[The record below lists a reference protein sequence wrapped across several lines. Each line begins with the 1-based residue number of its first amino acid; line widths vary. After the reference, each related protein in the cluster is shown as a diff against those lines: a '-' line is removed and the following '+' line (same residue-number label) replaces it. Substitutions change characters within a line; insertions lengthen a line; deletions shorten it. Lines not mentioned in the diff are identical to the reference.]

1 MSVLSLPR
9 INFLGACDWN
19 PNTVNNSPTVYDE
32 STAEPVKQKGI
43 PFDGF
48 VRWLIKFNEPTK
60 APNGSWNVYGDHSAT
75 FVNAT
80 IKTCQPSAAVDDPL
94 IGKSIQILGDMRG
107 KSSTPA
113 RLVDVDPYG
122 STTSQI
128 FYDTFSVG
136 DRTLGFSAHAACRM
150 FSRWPNFQRNLQR
163 LPIAGAM
170 GVIWHTA
177 AKSSDVEWCGVGQS
191 PTLQALREAANA
203 SGNQGLVMIFA
214 AYRTLYFQ
222 KSSWQGKPIKNGKD
236 LSEAYQAGFTDGNP
250 AESVIVGSIGVW
262 ENGELASA
270 PIARVLAPGAPVLPS
285 RPVMHAMRAVQELAS
300 QEVAPAQKPV
310 TLGPALAEIDTQRQV
325 VTLDLI
331 ATFPEQNST
340 LAKADLGTFQ
350 LQVRSTDGT
359 VTKIGAPLTPTD
371 YGQTTYEATAGLV
384 EVPFTP
390 GQLQALQ
397 TGSLEI
403 VQQGKESILALAE
416 QPLLAETDQR
426 GVYVDQSQTQ
436 SISINIYQ
444 KGQLAGGSTEIQ
456 ILIAQ
461 YDNTGTLIATDKDR
475 FVEVLN
481 QQGKPLTGGVAS
493 VENGTASIKV
503 RALHP
508 GTCFLGFFPFQGQQ
522 PPQAPSN
529 NFPGTADFYAV
540 IRTLPF
546 DNKFKNLPPDQ
557 VVDWN
562 FVYQNVLLNFD
573 VVYPVMSLII
583 NLHDQKAFD
592 SSAPAIEHAIS
603 PSQFESTL
611 AMPITREM
619 SAGKRALLLKY
630 LQNIGKTP
638 SPTR

>member
-9 INFLGACDWN
+9 LNFLGACDWN

-48 VRWLIKFNEPTK
+48 VRWLIQFNEAAK
-60 APNGSWNVYGDHSAT
+60 GPNGSWNVYGDHSAT

-80 IKTCQPSAAVDDPL
+80 VKTCQPSPAVHDPL

-150 FSRWPNFQRNLQR
+150 FSRWPDFQRNLQG
-163 LPIAGAM
+163 LPIAGPM

-177 AKSSDVEWCGVGQS
+177 AKSSDIEWYGVEQS

-203 SGNQGLVMIFA
+203 SGNQGLVMLFA

-222 KSSWQGKPIKNGKD
+222 NASWQGKPIKNGKD
-236 LSEAYQAGFTDGNP
+236 LSAAYQAGFTDGNP
-250 AESVIVGSIGVW
+250 AESIIAGNIGVW
-262 ENGELASA
+262 KNGELASA
-270 PIARVLAPGAPVLPS
+270 PIARVLAPGAPVLPPQ
-285 RPVMHAMRAVQELAS
+285 PVLSAKRAVQELAS
-300 QEVAPAQKPV
+300 QEGATAKKSVA
-310 TLGPALAEIDTQRQV
+310 LGPALAEIDEHRLV
-325 VTLDLI
+325 VALDLI

-350 LQVRSTDGT
+350 LQVRSADGT
-359 VTKIGAPLTPTD
+359 LIQVGPPLTPAD
-371 YGQTTYEATAGLV
+371 YGQTAYDSTAGIV
-384 EVPFTP
+384 EVPFTAD
-390 GQLQALQ
+390 QLQALQ

-403 VQQGKESILALAE
+403 AQQGKESTPALAE

-426 GVYVDQSQTQ
+426 GIYVDQSQTQ
-436 SISINIYQ
+436 SIAINVYQ
-444 KGQLAGGSTEIQ
+444 KGRLVGRQTEIQ

-475 FVEVLN
+475 LVEVLN
-481 QQGKPLTGGVAS
+481 QQGKPLAGGVAS
-493 VENGTASIKV
+493 VENGIASIKV
-503 RALHP
+503 RALQP
-508 GTCFLGFFPFQGQQ
+508 GTCFLGFFPFQGQA
-522 PPQAPSN
+522 PPQPPSN

-540 IRTLPF
+540 VRTLPF

-562 FVYQNVLLNFD
+562 FVYKNVLLNFD

-583 NLHDQKAFD
+583 NLHDQKAVD

-630 LQNIGKTP
+630 LQNLGKTA
-638 SPTR
+638 TA

>member
-48 VRWLIKFNEPTK
+48 VRWLIQFNEAAK
-60 APNGSWNVYGDHSAT
+60 GPNGSWNVYGDHSAT

-80 IKTCQPSAAVDDPL
+80 VKTCQPSPAVHDPL
-94 IGKSIQILGDMRG
+94 IGKSIQIVGNMRG

-150 FSRWPNFQRNLQR
+150 FSRWPNFQRNLQG
-163 LPIAGAM
+163 LPIAGSM

-177 AKSSDVEWCGVGQS
+177 AKSSDIEWYGVEQS

-203 SGNQGLVMIFA
+203 SGNQGIVMIFA
-214 AYRTLYFQ
+214 AYRTLYF
-222 KSSWQGKPIKNGKD
+222 KKATWQGKPIKDGKD
-236 LSEAYQAGFTDGNP
+236 LSAAYQEGFTDGNP
-250 AESVIVGSIGVW
+250 AESVIAGSVGVW
-262 ENGELASA
+262 KNGELASA
-270 PIARVLAPGAPVLPS
+270 PIARVLAPGTPVLPPQIVLS
-285 RPVMHAMRAVQELAS
+285 AKRAVQELAS
-300 QEVAPAQKPV
+300 QEVATASKPV
-310 TLGPALAEIDTQRQV
+310 ALGPAFAEIDQHRLV
-325 VTLDLI
+325 VALDLI

-359 VTKIGAPLTPTD
+359 LTQIGPPLTPAD
-371 YGQTTYEATAGLV
+371 YGQTAYEATAGIV

-390 GQLQALQ
+390 DQLQALQ

-403 VQQGKESILALAE
+403 AQQGKGSTPALAE
-416 QPLLAETDQR
+416 QPLVTETDQR
-426 GVYVDQSQTQ
+426 AVYVDQSQTRP
-436 SISINIYQ
+436 ITIKVYQ
-444 KGQLAGGSTEIQ
+444 KGQLAAGPTEIQ
-456 ILIAQ
+456 ILVAQ
-461 YDNTGTLIATDKDR
+461 YDNNGTLITIDDKR
-475 FVEVLN
+475 LVEVLD

-493 VENGTASIKV
+493 VKNGIASIKV

-508 GTCFLGFFPFQGQQ
+508 GTCSLGFFPFQGQE
-522 PPQAPSN
+522 PPQPPSN
-529 NFPGTADFYAV
+529 NFPGTADFYAA

-546 DNKFKNLPPDQ
+546 DNKFENLPPDQ

-562 FVYQNVLLNFD
+562 FVYKNVLLNFD
-573 VVYPVMSLII
+573 VVYPVMC
-583 NLHDQKAFD
+583 
-592 SSAPAIEHAIS
+592 
-603 PSQFESTL
+603 
-611 AMPITREM
+611 
-619 SAGKRALLLKY
+619 
-630 LQNIGKTP
+630 
-638 SPTR
+638 

>member
-19 PNTVNNSPTVYDE
+19 PNTVNNSSTVYDE

-48 VRWLIKFNEPTK
+48 VRWLIQFNEAAK
-60 APNGSWNVYGDHSAT
+60 GPNGSWNVYGDHSAT

-80 IKTCQPSAAVDDPL
+80 VKTCQPSPAVHDPL
-94 IGKSIQILGDMRG
+94 IGKSIQIVGNMRG

-150 FSRWPNFQRNLQR
+150 FSRWPNFQRNLQG
-163 LPIAGAM
+163 LPIAGSM

-177 AKSSDVEWCGVGQS
+177 AKSSDIEWYGVEQS

-222 KSSWQGKPIKNGKD
+222 KATWQGKPIKDGKD
-236 LSEAYQAGFTDGNP
+236 LSAAYQEGFTDGNP
-250 AESVIVGSIGVW
+250 AESVIAGSVGVW
-262 ENGELASA
+262 KNGELASA
-270 PIARVLAPGAPVLPS
+270 PIARVLAPGTPVLPPQIVLS
-285 RPVMHAMRAVQELAS
+285 AKRAVQELAS
-300 QEVAPAQKPV
+300 QEVATASKPV
-310 TLGPALAEIDTQRQV
+310 ALGPAFAEIDQHRLV
-325 VTLDLI
+325 VALDLI

-359 VTKIGAPLTPTD
+359 LTQIGPPLTPAD
-371 YGQTTYEATAGLV
+371 YGQTAYEATAGIV

-390 GQLQALQ
+390 DQLQALQ

-403 VQQGKESILALAE
+403 AQQGKGSTPALAE
-416 QPLLAETDQR
+416 QPLVTETDQR
-426 GVYVDQSQTQ
+426 AVYVDQSQTRP
-436 SISINIYQ
+436 ITIKVYQ
-444 KGQLAGGSTEIQ
+444 KGQLAAGPTEIQ
-456 ILIAQ
+456 ILVAQ
-461 YDNTGTLIATDKDR
+461 YDNNGTLITIDDKR
-475 FVEVLN
+475 LVEVLDR
-481 QQGKPLTGGVAS
+481 QGKPLTGGVAS
-493 VENGTASIKV
+493 VKNGIASIKV

-508 GTCFLGFFPFQGQQ
+508 GTCSLGFFPFQGQE
-522 PPQAPSN
+522 PPQPPSN
-529 NFPGTADFYAV
+529 NFPGTADFYAA

-546 DNKFKNLPPDQ
+546 DNKFENLPPDQ

-562 FVYQNVLLNFD
+562 FVYKNVLLNFD

-583 NLHDQKAFD
+583 NLHDQKAVD

-630 LQNIGKTP
+630 LQSLGKTA
-638 SPTR
+638 TA